1 MTQNEKEKK
10 LPSTLKLRVFQEGNR
25 LLSFGVEDVD
35 FVNNPRPDVLSVLGL
50 YGFNL
55 QNGWRAFA
63 GPYLAFRLSNKS
75 VHFHKYLVGVKH
87 SKFSGWFE
95 TSSEVAKQD
104 KTIKVNATPVDASVE
119 VDQTKTEVSRK
130 NQVAFRFDAVANP
143 KTKFGGDLVLDVN
156 NINNVGLKLYG
167 EHKVDDTTTV
177 KARLEGNNKLTV
189 GLTRKYGNLLNF
201 GFVSAVRIIINSFSS
216 L

>member
-1 MTQNEKEKK
+1 
-10 LPSTLKLRVFQEGNR
+10 LRVFQEGNR

-35 FVNNPRPDVLSVLGL
+35 FVNNPKPDVLSVLGL

-75 VHFHKYLVGVKH
+75 VHFHKYLVGLKH

-95 TSSEVAKQD
+95 VSSEVAKED
-104 KTIKVNATPVDASVE
+104 KTKKVVATTPVDGT
-119 VDQTKTEVSRK
+119 VDATQTTTTEVARK

-156 NINNVGLKLYG
+156 NLKNVGLKLYG
-167 EHKVDDTTTV
+167 EHKVDDLTTV

-189 GLTRKYGNLLNF
+189 GLTRKYANLLNF
-201 GFVSAVRIIINSFSS
+201 GFVSSVRIYKINIFCISS

>member
-1 MTQNEKEKK
+1 
-10 LPSTLKLRVFQEGNR
+10 LPSTLKLRFFQEGNR

-55 QNGWRAFA
+55 QNGWRAYA

-87 SKFSGWFE
+87 SKFSGWLEASSEIAKEDKTKKVE
-95 TSSEVAKQD
+95 TPNDVTQTEVAK
-104 KTIKVNATPVDASVE
+104 
-119 VDQTKTEVSRK
+119 K
-130 NQVAFRFDAVANP
+130 NQVAFRFDAVANS

-156 NINNVGLKLYG
+156 NFKNVGLKLYG
-167 EHKVDDTTTV
+167 DYKVDDATSV

-201 GFVSAVRIIINSFSS
+201 GFVSAVR

>member
-1 MTQNEKEKK
+1 M
-10 LPSTLKLRVFQEGNR
+10 PSTLKLRFFQEGNR

-55 QNGWRAFA
+55 QNGWRAYA

-87 SKFSGWFE
+87 SKFSGWLEASSEIAKEDKTKKVE
-95 TSSEVAKQD
+95 TPNDVTQTEVAK
-104 KTIKVNATPVDASVE
+104 
-119 VDQTKTEVSRK
+119 K
-130 NQVAFRFDAVANP
+130 NQVAFRFDAVANS

-156 NINNVGLKLYG
+156 NFKNVGLKLYG
-167 EHKVDDTTTV
+167 DYKVDDATSV

-201 GFVSAVRIIINSFSS
+201 GFVSAVR